1 MPIHANER
9 ETRYVELAEEAMAG
23 TTAGSS
29 AGGEQPK
36 FTTSILPINHGETES
51 VIVKFSPA
59 DDKPC

>member
-9 ETRYVELAEEAMAG
+9 ETRYVELAEEAM
-23 TTAGSS
+23 AGSS

-59 DDKPC
+59 DDKLC